1 MEIGFF
7 FCLNLVFVALLSAD
21 KGVLVYFLKNSA
33 YNIDMEEIKQGQL
46 NAQDS
51 AKKQKKTWL
60 GVFYIVISAFCFSL
74 MSVCVRKA
82 GDLPTFQKAFF
93 RNSVAAVAG
102 FILVAKSG
110 SFKMQKGSFVPLILR
125 SIVGLVGIIGNF
137 YAIDRMNI
145 SDASILNKLAPF
157 FSVIFSIWILRE
169 KASVWDLVFVGIA
182 FSGALFVVKPS
193 FDVSEFFPALIGV
206 LGGLGAGM
214 AYTFVRRLSNH
225 GERGPYIVFFFSVFS
240 CIAILPFVI
249 VQWQP
254 METWQVVWLLL
265 AGCAASG
272 AQFSVTA
279 AYAHAPAKEISV
291 YDYSQV
297 LFTAVWGV
305 AFFGEFPDYLSV
317 IGYVIIIGAAL
328 SKYLVGRRK
337 VLKK

>member
-1 MEIGFF
+1 MITIRIGGF
-7 FCLNLVFVALLSAD
+7 S
-21 KGVLVYFLKNSA
+21 VYIFEKAA
-33 YNIDMEEIKQGQL
+33 YNISMETKVTEQQ
-46 NAQDS
+46 NAS
-51 AKKQKKTWL
+51 PKEKKPWL
-60 GVFYIVISAFCFSL
+60 GVAYIVVSAFCFSL

-110 SFKMQKGSFVPLILR
+110 SFKMKKGSFVPLLLR
-125 SIVGLVGIIGNF
+125 SVVGTIGIVGNF
-137 YAIDRMNI
+137 YAIDKMNI

-157 FSVIFSIWILRE
+157 FSVIFSIWILKE
-169 KASVWDLVFVGIA
+169 KASVFDLLFVGVA
-182 FSGALFVVKPS
+182 FGGALFVVKPS
-193 FDVSEFFPALIGV
+193 FEITEFLPALVGV

-214 AYTFVRRLSNH
+214 AYTFVRLLSNR

-240 CIAILPFVI
+240 CIAILPVVVI
-249 VQWQP
+249 QFQP
-254 METWQVVWLLL
+254 MRWRQVVWLLL

-297 LFTAVWGV
+297 LFTALWGLI
-305 AFFGEFPDYLSV
+305 FFAEAPDYLSV
-317 IGYVIIIGAAL
+317 IGYVIIIGAAIA
-328 SKYLVGRRK
+328 KYVVGRKARK
-337 VLKK
+337 KGAESMDGKGEKTPPKK

>member
-1 MEIGFF
+1 MEQ
-7 FCLNLVFVALLSAD
+7 LLEQQKSQ
-21 KGVLVYFLKNSA
+21 
-33 YNIDMEEIKQGQL
+33 IET
-46 NAQDS
+46 NAGK
-51 AKKQKKTWL
+51 AKKPWL
-60 GVFYIVISAFCFSL
+60 GVLYIVISAFCFSL

-102 FILVAKSG
+102 FIMVAKSG

-125 SIVGLVGIIGNF
+125 SIVGTIGIVGNF

-157 FSVIFSIWILRE
+157 FSVLFSIWILKE
-169 KASVWDLVFVGIA
+169 KASVWDLVFVGVA
-182 FSGALFVVKPS
+182 FGGALFVVKPS
-193 FDVSEFFPALIGV
+193 FDVTEFLPALIGV

-214 AYTFVRRLSNH
+214 AYTFVRKLSNQ

-240 CIAILPFVI
+240 CLAILPIVT

-254 METWQVVWLLL
+254 MTGWQVAWLLL

-297 LFTAVWGV
+297 LFTAIWGI
-305 AFFGEFPDYLSV
+305 AFFGEFPDALSV

-328 SKYLVGRRK
+328 SKYFAGR
-337 VLKK
+337 KKSAKK

>member
-1 MEIGFF
+1 MIAIRIGGF
-7 FCLNLVFVALLSAD
+7 S
-21 KGVLVYFLKNSA
+21 VYIFEKAA
-33 YNIDMEEIKQGQL
+33 YNISMETKVTEQQ
-46 NAQDS
+46 NAS
-51 AKKQKKTWL
+51 PKEKKPWL
-60 GVFYIVISAFCFSL
+60 GVAYIVVSAFCFSL

-110 SFKMQKGSFVPLILR
+110 SFKMKKGSFVPLLLR
-125 SIVGLVGIIGNF
+125 SVVGTIGIVGNF
-137 YAIDRMNI
+137 YAIDKMNI

-157 FSVIFSIWILRE
+157 FSVIFSIWILKE
-169 KASVWDLVFVGIA
+169 KASVFDLLFVGVA
-182 FSGALFVVKPS
+182 FGGALFVVKPS
-193 FDVSEFFPALIGV
+193 FEITEFLPALVGV

-214 AYTFVRRLSNH
+214 AYTFVRLLSNR

-240 CIAILPFVI
+240 CIAILPVVVI
-249 VQWQP
+249 QFQP
-254 METWQVVWLLL
+254 MRWRQVVWLLL

-297 LFTAVWGV
+297 LFTALWGLI
-305 AFFGEFPDYLSV
+305 FFAEAPDYLSV
-317 IGYVIIIGAAL
+317 IGYVIIIGAAIA
-328 SKYLVGRRK
+328 KYVVGRKARK
-337 VLKK
+337 KGAESMDGKGEKTPPKK